1 MDRYS
6 TFWPR
11 FWAGMVDGFVLCP
24 ISIIDG
30 YMYPP
35 VGKTLLVIWT
45 IFAFLTYSTY
55 SVLMHAR
62 YGQTVGKK
70 ATHIRV
76 MNVDEDRIPS
86 LRQAILRDIGEI
98 GPGFISSAY
107 IILLI
112 LTDRYSKDTL
122 ASNWAMISLSFAS
135 LGWFIVELVTMLTN
149 KKRRALHDLIAG
161 TVVVRINPA

>member
-1 MDRYS
+1 
-6 TFWPR
+6 
-11 FWAGMVDGFVLCP
+11 MVDGFVLCP
-24 ISIIDG
+24 ISIIDS

-35 VGKTLLVIWT
+35 IGKALLVIWT
-45 IFAFLTYSTY
+45 IFAFLAYSTY

-70 ATHIRV
+70 AAGIRV
-76 MNVDEDRIPS
+76 MNLDEDRLPS

-112 LTDRYSKDTL
+112 LTDRYSRDALT
-122 ASNWAMISLSFAS
+122 SNWALISLGFAN
-135 LGWFIVELVTMLTN
+135 LVWFALELATMLTN
-149 KKRRALHDLIAG
+149 RKRRALHDLIAG
-161 TVVVRINPA
+161 TVVVQINPA